1 MRHQSYPHPLVTRAL
16 PAVLTLLLTS
26 SLPAQQTDTTR
37 LPEIEVT
44 ATRLRTPAKAL
55 TATVTTIPGT
65 TLQERGIRFVSDA
78 LRDVAGVMVVRTS
91 SFGSVTSLFLRG
103 GESDFVK
110 VLVDGVPVN
119 LSGGSFDWAS
129 LTTDNIERIEVLRGP
144 GSVLYGSDAMSGV
157 VQIFTKRGGGPVRG
171 SVGGEGGTFDS
182 RTVRGSAEGGNFSF
196 GGSRTVTD
204 GIFDF
209 NNRYRNATASAAWR
223 GSVAGTSARLTAR
236 YTDAENRFPTDFAG
250 VPVDSNQF
258 GTEERLAVAADL
270 GRSLGQSAE
279 ARLLLA
285 GSFATIGAANDPDF
299 PGDSVGFGF
308 RARRNTDASRQ
319 SADGRINMQIGT
331 AGDGGGRATLTLG
344 AAVER
349 EHEETESSTTSN
361 FGDGVFTDTSTFE
374 ETRTTTSA
382 YAQVVAEPVRG
393 LGFQGGVR
401 LDDNNAFGTFVTARA
416 GVTAALFPSTRLR
429 ASAGTAFKAPT
440 FAELFARTPFEIGNP
455 DLDPERS
462 QSVEVGLN
470 QTVGTWLTLDVA
482 AFTQRFTD
490 LIQFQFTSPDV
501 PTYFNLGRARA
512 LGVETTVAVHP
523 AEGVTLDL
531 AWTRLGTRVTD
542 AGVST
547 SQVFAE
553 EKSLL
558 RRPAQSARAGFRLR
572 GGRGGV
578 SGNLQVVGAR
588 DDVDFRSFPE
598 ERVRLARYAL
608 VDLAGDWVILRPRA
622 SGLGEVVARARVEN
636 LFDEEY
642 EAVVGFPSPGRAV
655 FVGAELRFR

>member
-1 MRHQSYPHPLVTRAL
+1 MRHQSFTNPLVTRAL
-16 PAVLTLLLTS
+16 PAVLTLLIST
-26 SLPAQQTDTTR
+26 SLPAQQPDTTR

-44 ATRLRTPAKAL
+44 ATRLRTPARAL
-55 TATVTTIPGT
+55 TATVTTIHGS
-65 TLQERGIRFVSDA
+65 TLRERGIRFVADA
-78 LRDVAGVMVVRTS
+78 LRDVPGVTMVRTS

-110 VLVDGVPVN
+110 VLVDGAPVN

-129 LTTDNIERIEVLRGP
+129 LTTDNIDRIEVLRGP

-157 VQIFTKRGGGPVRG
+157 VQIFTKRGAPRLRG
-171 SVGGEGGTFDS
+171 TVEGEGGTFGS
-182 RTVRGSAEGGNFSF
+182 RTVRGSVEGSGFSA

-209 NNRYRNATASAAWR
+209 NNRYRNSTASGAFQTT
-223 GSVAGTSARLTAR
+223 VAGTSARITAR

-250 VPVDSNQF
+250 VPADSNQS
-258 GTEERLAVAADL
+258 GSEERLAVAADL
-270 GRSLGQSAE
+270 ARALGSSAE
-279 ARLLLA
+279 ARLLLS
-285 GSFATIGAANDPDF
+285 GSFATIGARNDPDF

-308 RARRNTDASRQ
+308 RARRNTEASRQ
-319 SADGRINMQIGT
+319 SADGRLNVRIGGM
-331 AGDGGGRATLTLG
+331 GDGGGTLTLG
-344 AAVER
+344 VAAER
-349 EHEETESSTTSN
+349 EREETASSTTSN

-393 LGFQGGVR
+393 LGLQGGVR
-401 LDDNNAFGTFVTARA
+401 IDDNDAFGTFFTARA

-462 QSVEVGLN
+462 QSVEIGLN
-470 QTVGTWLTLDVA
+470 HSVGTWLTLDVA
-482 AFTQRFTD
+482 AFAQRFTD

-512 LGVETTVAVHP
+512 LGVETMVAVHP
-523 AEGVTLDL
+523 AEGVTFDV
-531 AWTRLGTRVTD
+531 AWTRLSTRVTD

-553 EKSLL
+553 GEALL
-558 RRPAQSARAGFRLR
+558 RRPVHTARAGFRLR

-578 SGNLQVVGAR
+578 SGNVQVAGAR
-588 DDVDFRSFPE
+588 DDVDFRPFPE
-598 ERVRLARYAL
+598 QRVRLDRYTL
-608 VDLAGDWVILRPRA
+608 VDIAGDWVILRPRGP
-622 SGLGEVVARARVEN
+622 GLGELVARARVEN

-655 FVGAELRFR
+655 FVGAEIRFR

>member
-1 MRHQSYPHPLVTRAL
+1 MLHQSFPLLARAV
-16 PAVLTLLLTS
+16 PAVLLLLLLLTSS
-26 SLPAQQTDTTR
+26 SLPAQQQDTTR
-37 LPEIEVT
+37 LPDVEVT
-44 ATRLRTPAKAL
+44 ATRLRTPARAL
-55 TATVTTIPGT
+55 TATVTTIQGT
-65 TLQERGIRFVSDA
+65 TLRERGIRFVADA
-78 LRDVAGVMVVRTS
+78 LRDVAGVTVVRTA

-110 VLVDGVPVN
+110 VLIDGVPVN

-182 RTVRGSAEGGNFSF
+182 RTVRGSAEGARFSL

-209 NNRYRNATASAAWR
+209 NNRYRNTTASAAVR
-223 GSVAGTSARLTAR
+223 ATVAGTSARFTAR

-250 VPVDSNQF
+250 VPSDSNQS

-270 GRSLGQSAE
+270 ARSLGSSTE

-299 PGDSVGFGF
+299 PGDSIGFAF

-319 SADGRINMQIGT
+319 SADGRINVRIDGV
-331 AGDGGGRATLTLG
+331 GDGGGTLTLG
-344 AAVER
+344 AVVER

-393 LGFQGGVR
+393 LGLQGGVR
-401 LDDNNAFGTFVTARA
+401 IDDNNAFGTFLTARA
-416 GVTAALFPSTRLR
+416 GATATLFPSTRLR
-429 ASAGTAFKAPT
+429 VSAGTAFKAPT

-462 QSVEVGLN
+462 QSVELGLN

-482 AFTQRFTD
+482 AFAQRFTD

-547 SQVFAE
+547 SQVFADG
-553 EKSLL
+553 KALL
-558 RRPAQSARAGFRLR
+558 RRPAHSARAGFRLR
-572 GGRGGV
+572 GSRGGV
-578 SGNLQVVGAR
+578 SGNVQVIGAR
-588 DDVDFRSFPE
+588 DDVDFRPFPE

-608 VDLAGDWVILRPRA
+608 VDVAGDWVILPRG

-642 EAVVGFPSPGRAV
+642 EAVVGFRSPGRAV
-655 FVGAELRFR
+655 FVGAEVRFR

>member
-1 MRHQSYPHPLVTRAL
+1 MRHQSFPPPFVARIWSTA
-16 PAVLTLLLTS
+16 LTLLLIVP
-26 SLPAQQTDTTR
+26 SLPAQQPDTTR

-44 ATRLRTPAKAL
+44 ATRLRTPARAL
-55 TATVTTIPGT
+55 TATVTTIQGT
-65 TLQERGIRFVSDA
+65 ALRERGIRFVADA
-78 LRDVAGVMVVRTS
+78 LRDVAGVTVVRNA

-110 VLVDGVPVN
+110 VLIDGVPVN

-157 VQIFTKRGGGPVRG
+157 VQIFTNRGAPRLQG
-171 SVGGEGGTFDS
+171 SMGGEGGTFDS
-182 RTVRGSAEGGNFSF
+182 RTVRGRVEGSGFSA

-204 GIFDF
+204 GIFAF
-209 NNRYRNATASAAWR
+209 NNRYRNTTASGAFRAT
-223 GSVAGTSARLTAR
+223 VAGTSAQITAR
-236 YTDAENRFPTDFAG
+236 YTDAEHRFPTDFAG
-250 VPVDSNQF
+250 VPSDSNQS

-270 GRSLGQSAE
+270 ARSLGSSTE
-279 ARLLLA
+279 ARLLLS
-285 GSFATIGAANDPDF
+285 GSFATIGASNDPDF
-299 PGDSVGFGF
+299 PGDSVGFAF
-308 RARRNTDASRQ
+308 RARRETDASRQ
-319 SADGRINMQIGT
+319 GADGRINVRIGDL
-331 AGDGGGRATLTLG
+331 GDGGGTLTLG

-349 EHEETESSTTSN
+349 EHEETASSTTSN
-361 FGDGVFTDTSTFE
+361 FGDGVFTDTSTFV
-374 ETRTTTSA
+374 ETRTTASA
-382 YAQVVAEPVRG
+382 YAQVVAEPLPWLG
-393 LGFQGGVR
+393 LQGGVR
-401 LDDNNAFGTFVTARA
+401 IDDNNAFGTFLTARA

-462 QSVEVGLN
+462 QSVELGLHHS
-470 QTVGTWLTLDVA
+470 VGTWLTLDVA
-482 AFTQRFTD
+482 AFAQRFTD

-531 AWTRLGTRVTD
+531 AWTRLSTRVTD

-547 SQVFAE
+547 SRVFADGE
-553 EKSLL
+553 ALL
-558 RRPAQSARAGFRLR
+558 RRPAHTARAGFRLR
-572 GGRGGV
+572 GDRGGV
-578 SGNLQVVGAR
+578 SGNVQVVGAR
-588 DDVDFRSFPE
+588 DDVDFRPFPE

-608 VDLAGDWVILRPRA
+608 VDVAGDWVILRPRG

-655 FVGAELRFR
+655 SVGAEIRFR